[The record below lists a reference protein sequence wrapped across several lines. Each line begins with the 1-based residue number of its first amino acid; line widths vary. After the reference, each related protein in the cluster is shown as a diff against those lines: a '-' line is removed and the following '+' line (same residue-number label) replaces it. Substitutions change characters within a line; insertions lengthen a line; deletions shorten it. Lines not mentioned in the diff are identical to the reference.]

1 MGSSSKYLVIYHAV
15 SAGQNGSSL
24 GCDEEDIVMIVFLV
38 LDREENKVS
47 RIAGIDETNMC
58 KTTEIMSGPL
68 ISLLFLSTRMTCI
81 LHTSRCP
88 VNSTSG

>member
-1 MGSSSKYLVIYHAV
+1 MGSSPKYLVIYHAV

-47 RIAGIDETNMC
+47 RKAGKAIHGTYQTVWKKHLMW
-58 KTTEIMSGPL
+58 T
-68 ISLLFLSTRMTCI
+68 
-81 LHTSRCP
+81 
-88 VNSTSG
+88 